1 MNIYCKLARVQQKL
15 RVNKDQRNDFGK
27 YNYRS
32 AEQILEAVK
41 PLLYEEGLIIWLD
54 DEMELIGDRYY
65 LKANVHLRQADGNE
79 ELIATARA
87 REEFDV
93 KGQIAAQVTGA
104 CSSYARKYA
113 LCGLFAIDDSRQDPD
128 SSENTKARQA
138 LTAEELEKFKL
149 FILDHGLT
157 VTEFCNRHGIH
168 KLTDLNYDQVK
179 EISKQMLKDAREVK
193 IEK

>member
-1 MNIYCKLARVQQKL
+1 MNIYTKLARVQQKL

-41 PLLYEEGLIIWLD
+41 PLLFEEGLILWLE
-54 DEMELIGDRYY
+54 DEIEHIGERYY
-65 LKANVHLRQADGNE
+65 LTASVHLRQANDDA
-79 ELIATARA
+79 ELIVKSKA
-87 REEFDV
+87 REEEAV

-113 LCGLFAIDDSRQDPD
+113 LCGLFAIDDAKQDPD
-128 SSENTKARQA
+128 TSENTAKRNY
-138 LTAEELEKFKL
+138 LTKDEIEKFRL
-149 FILDHGLT
+149 FIIEHGLT
-157 VTEFCNRHGIH
+157 ISEFCKVHNIA
-168 KLTDLNYDQVK
+168 KLTDLTYDEVK
-179 EISKQMLKDAREVK
+179 AISNQMIKDAGEVK

>member
-1 MNIYCKLARVQQKL
+1 MSIYEKLARVQQKL

-41 PLLYEEGLIIWLD
+41 PLLKDEGLFLWLN

-65 LKANVHLRQADGNE
+65 LVATVHLCEIDGTAE
-79 ELIATARA
+79 MVATARA
-87 REEFDV
+87 REEEAV

-113 LCGLFAIDDSRQDPD
+113 LCGLFAIDDGRQDPD
-128 SSENTKARQA
+128 TQENTAKRNY
-138 LTAEELEKFKL
+138 LTKDEIEKFRL
-149 FILDHGLT
+149 FIIEHGLT
-157 VTEFCNRHGIH
+157 ISEFCKAHNIA
-168 KLTDLNYDQVK
+168 KLTDLTYDEVK
-179 EISKQMLKDAREVK
+179 AISNQMIKDAGEVK